1 MPYVHVDIDVG
12 EFSDH
17 DLIDELEVRGYIV
30 IGQTDDPI
38 FKLRQSFILDSPEE
52 FRKFV
57 ANFLRTQGMP
67 V

>member
-12 EFSDH
+12 EFSDR
-17 DLIDELEVRGYIV
+17 DLIDELEDRGYIV
-30 IGQTDDPI
+30 VGQTDDPM
-38 FKLRQSFILDSPEE
+38 FKLRQSFLLDTPEQ

-57 ANFLRTQGMP
+57 VDLLSAHRMP

>member
-12 EFSDH
+12 EFSDR
-17 DLIDELEVRGYIV
+17 DLIDELEDRGYIIV
-30 IGQTDDPI
+30 GQANDPM
-38 FKLRQSFILDSPEE
+38 FKLRQSFLLDTPEQ

-57 ANFLRTQGMP
+57 VDLLAAHRMP